1 MILVLGAMA
10 LSALLDVVASVLAFV
25 SFFVRKRALAIG
37 ALGLSLAAI
46 VLSSPTWA
54 IVITGRDTR
63 REPITWR
70 DDAFLYEFVI
80 AQACVLVLAGSSA
93 AARLLAREAA

>member
-1 MILVLGAMA
+1 MILVLAAMA
-10 LSALLDVVASVLAFV
+10 LSALLDVVATVLAFIG
-25 SFFVRKRALAIG
+25 FFVRKKAIAISSLA
-37 ALGLSLAAI
+37 LSLVAI
-46 VLSSPTWA
+46 VLSSPTWV

-80 AQACVLVLAGSSA
+80 AQACVLVLAGVA
-93 AARLLAREAA
+93 VALRLRPSGR